1 MESIHYKAGVMAA
14 KRGEFRAAP
23 ANLKIVTTPWRDWY
37 AGYDAATRG
46 DANTKLSTSFSL
58 RTASPVHKVSL

>member
-1 MESIHYKAGVMAA
+1 MESIHYNAGALAA

-23 ANLKIVTTPWRDWY
+23 ANLKIVTTPWHEWY

-46 DANTKLSTSFSL
+46 DGNAKLSTSFSL
-58 RTASPVHKVSL
+58 RTASPVREVSL